1 MQQRIVRAT
10 RIRAS
15 ALLFPWR
22 STPFHRR
29 SVAVPSRERRSCG
42 PRQRVCRRRNRDSPP
57 RVWRR
62 RADGYHGGVPATIRL
77 VTREDVPALVD
88 LLCANR
94 EFFAPWEPLRTDEF
108 FTSEYQHTAI
118 ASSLDQYEMGTVAPY
133 VILDGV
139 DIVGRITLNNIVR
152 GPLQSA
158 KLGSWVASA
167 ANGRGV
173 ATAAVA
179 AMIPVAF
186 DELRLHRIA
195 AATLLHNV
203 GSQRVLER
211 NGFVRIGVAPRYLQI
226 AGEYQDH
233 ALYQRLADD
242 DVVIG

>member
-1 MQQRIVRAT
+1 MRQPVLGAGNSRA
-10 RIRAS
+10 
-15 ALLFPWR
+15 
-22 STPFHRR
+22 FHP
-29 SVAVPSRERRSCG
+29 VPSSFHHGNNGSSRY
-42 PRQRVCRRRNRDSPP
+42 PATHSPTW
-57 RVWRR
+57 VWRWP
-62 RADGYHGGVPATIRL
+62 AEGYHGRVPITTRL
-77 VTREDVPALVD
+77 VARDDVPALVD
-88 LLCANR
+88 LMRANR
-94 EFFAPWEPLRTDEF
+94 EFLAPWEPLRTDEF
-108 FTSEYQHTAI
+108 FTCEYQDTAI
-118 ASSLDQYEMGTVAPY
+118 ASSLEQYELGTMVPH
-133 VILDGV
+133 VILHDGV
-139 DIVGRITLNNIVR
+139 IVGRITLNNIVR

-179 AMIPVAF
+179 AIVPVAF

-203 GSQRVLER
+203 RSQRVLER

-242 DVVIG
+242 AG